1 LESKVKTPGIVRFHL
16 ICDGETRRGRSFCNV
31 LARQGCRPVTAALE
45 PEVASPDRPARETP
59 AIKARTWRPA
69 RQIAVDLG
77 TANTLV
83 LVKGEGVV
91 LNEPSVAAMDQAT
104 GRMLGVGHEAKLML
118 GRTPE
123 SIRAVRP
130 MQDGVIADF
139 SVAEQMLRLFLKKV
153 LDRHIIRVKPTV
165 LVCVP
170 SSITE
175 VERRAVRD
183 SAEGAG
189 AKRMFMI
196 SEPMAAA
203 IGAGLPV
210 DAPTGCMIVD
220 IGGGTTDI
228 AVIALNGIV
237 CDASVRTAGD
247 ELDQSIVQYMRKT
260 YNVMIGEPTAELI
273 KFRIGSAMPLEEELS
288 MGVKG
293 RDLVSGLPRTVV
305 VDSAGVRDAMQESLQ
320 KIING
325 VRQALEV
332 TPPELASDILDRG
345 IMLTGGGALI
355 RRMAELITFETGLP
369 VHVDPNP
376 LTCVVRGTGLVLDSL
391 DRWKSVLTV

>member
-1 LESKVKTPGIVRFHL
+1 
-16 ICDGETRRGRSFCNV
+16 
-31 LARQGCRPVTAALE
+31 VTAALQ
-45 PEVASPDRPARETP
+45 PDIATP
-59 AIKARTWRPA
+59 NLVESAPVPTPGRTWKPA

-83 LVKGEGVV
+83 LVRGSGVV
-91 LNEPSVAAMDQAT
+91 LNEPSVAAMDIAT
-104 GRMLGVGHEAKLML
+104 GRILGVGHEAKRML
-118 GRTPE
+118 GRTPDG
-123 SIRAVRP
+123 IRAVRP

-139 SVAEQMLRLFLKKV
+139 SVAEQMLRMFLRKV
-153 LDRHIIRVKPTV
+153 LDRHILRVKPTV

-203 IGAGLPV
+203 IGAGMPV

-260 YNVMIGEPTAELI
+260 YSVLIGEPTAELI
-273 KFRIGSAMPLEEELS
+273 KMRIGSAMPLEEELS
-288 MGVKG
+288 MAVKG

-305 VDSAGVRDAMQESLQ
+305 VDSAGIRDAMQESLQ
-320 KIING
+320 KIVNG
-325 VRQALEV
+325 IRQALEV

-345 IMLTGGGALI
+345 ITLTGGGAHI

-369 VHVDPNP
+369 VHIDSDP
-376 LTCVVRGTGLVLDSL
+376 LTCVVRGTGLVLDDL
-391 DRWKSVLTV
+391 VRWRSVLSV

>member
-1 LESKVKTPGIVRFHL
+1 MS
-16 ICDGETRRGRSFCNV
+16 
-31 LARQGCRPVTAALE
+31 AALQPE
-45 PEVASPDRPARETP
+45 PLDSRLEPAEPLRP
-59 AIKARTWRPA
+59 RTWRPA

-91 LNEPSVAAMDQAT
+91 LDEPSVAAVDAAT
-104 GRMLGVGHEAKLML
+104 GRILGVGHEAKRML
-118 GRTPE
+118 GRTPDG
-123 SIRAVRP
+123 IRAVRP

-139 SVAEQMLRLFLKKV
+139 HIAEQMLRMFLKKV
-153 LDRHIIRVKPTV
+153 LDRHIVRVKPTV

-189 AKRMFMI
+189 AKRMFMV

-203 IGAGLPV
+203 IGAGMPV
-210 DAPTGCMIVD
+210 DQPTGCMIVD

-237 CDASVRTAGD
+237 CDASIRTAGD
-247 ELDQSIVQYMRKT
+247 EIDQAIVQYMRKT
-260 YNVMIGEPTAELI
+260 YNVLIGEPSAEQI
-273 KFRIGSAMPLEEELS
+273 KMEVGSAMPLDRELS
-288 MGVKG
+288 MEVRG
-293 RDLVSGLPRTVV
+293 RDLVSGLPRIVQ
-305 VDSAGVRDAMQESLQ
+305 VDSSGIRDALQESLQ

-325 VRQALEV
+325 IRQALEV
-332 TPPELASDILDRG
+332 TPPELASDVLQRG
-345 IMLTGGGALI
+345 ITLTGGGARI
-355 RRMAELITFETGLP
+355 RRMADLITFETGLP
-369 VHVDPNP
+369 VHLDPEP
-376 LTCVVRGTGLVLDSL
+376 LTCVVRGTGLILDDLARWRAVLA
-391 DRWKSVLTV
+391 V

>member
-1 LESKVKTPGIVRFHL
+1 
-16 ICDGETRRGRSFCNV
+16 
-31 LARQGCRPVTAALE
+31 VTAAIE
-45 PEVASPDRPARETP
+45 PTTVPTEPVIAPSPPA
-59 AIKARTWRPA
+59 ARTWRPA

-83 LVKGEGVV
+83 LVRGEGVV
-91 LNEPSVAAMDQAT
+91 LDEPSVAAMDVAT
-104 GRMLGVGHEAKLML
+104 SRILAVGHEAKRML
-118 GRTPE
+118 GRTPDGM
-123 SIRAVRP
+123 RAVRP

-139 SVAEQMLRLFLKKV
+139 SVAEQMLRMFLRKV
-153 LDRHIIRVKPTV
+153 LDRHLLRVKPTV

-260 YNVMIGEPTAELI
+260 YNVLIGEPTAELI
-273 KFRIGSAMPLEEELS
+273 KMRIGSAMPLDDELS
-288 MGVKG
+288 MAVKG

-305 VDSAGVRDAMQESLQ
+305 VDSSGIRDAMQESLQ
-320 KIING
+320 KIVNG
-325 VRQALEV
+325 IRQALEV

-345 IMLTGGGALI
+345 ITLTGGGAHI

-369 VHVDPNP
+369 VHIDENP
-376 LTCVVRGTGLVLDSL
+376 LTCVVRGTGLVLDNL
-391 DRWKSVLTV
+391 DRWRSVLTT

>member
-1 LESKVKTPGIVRFHL
+1 MS
-16 ICDGETRRGRSFCNV
+16 
-31 LARQGCRPVTAALE
+31 AALQPE
-45 PEVASPDRPARETP
+45 PIDSRLEPAEPLRP
-59 AIKARTWRPA
+59 RTWRPA

-91 LNEPSVAAMDQAT
+91 LDEPSVAAVDAAT
-104 GRMLGVGHEAKLML
+104 GRILGVGHEAKRML
-118 GRTPE
+118 GRTPDG
-123 SIRAVRP
+123 IRAVRP

-139 SVAEQMLRLFLKKV
+139 HIAEQMLRMFLKKV
-153 LDRHIIRVKPTV
+153 LDRHIVRVKPTV

-189 AKRMFMI
+189 AKRMFMV

-203 IGAGLPV
+203 IGAGMPV
-210 DAPTGCMIVD
+210 DQPTGCMIVD

-237 CDASVRTAGD
+237 CDASIRTAGD
-247 ELDQSIVQYMRKT
+247 EIDQAIVQYMRKT
-260 YNVMIGEPTAELI
+260 YNVLIGEPSAEQI
-273 KFRIGSAMPLEEELS
+273 KMEVGSAMPLDKELS
-288 MGVKG
+288 MEVRG
-293 RDLVSGLPRTVV
+293 RDLVSGLPRIVQ
-305 VDSAGVRDAMQESLQ
+305 VDSSGIRDALQESLQ

-325 VRQALEV
+325 IRQALEV
-332 TPPELASDILDRG
+332 TPPELASDVLQRG
-345 IMLTGGGALI
+345 ITLTGGGARI
-355 RRMAELITFETGLP
+355 RRMADLITFETGLP
-369 VHVDPNP
+369 VHLDPEP
-376 LTCVVRGTGLVLDSL
+376 LTCVVRGTGLILDDLARWRAVLA
-391 DRWKSVLTV
+391 V

>member
-1 LESKVKTPGIVRFHL
+1 
-16 ICDGETRRGRSFCNV
+16 
-31 LARQGCRPVTAALE
+31 
-45 PEVASPDRPARETP
+45 
-59 AIKARTWRPA
+59 
-69 RQIAVDLG
+69 VDLG

-91 LNEPSVAAMDQAT
+91 LDEPSVAAVDAAT
-104 GRMLGVGHEAKLML
+104 GRILGVGHEAKRML

-123 SIRAVRP
+123 GIRAVRP

-139 SVAEQMLRLFLKKV
+139 HIAEQMLRMFLKKV
-153 LDRHIIRVKPTV
+153 LDRHIVRVKPTV

-189 AKRMFMI
+189 AKRMFMV

-203 IGAGLPV
+203 IGAGMPV
-210 DAPTGCMIVD
+210 DQPTGCMIVD

-237 CDASVRTAGD
+237 CDASIRTAGD
-247 ELDQSIVQYMRKT
+247 EIDQAIVQYMRKT
-260 YNVMIGEPTAELI
+260 YNVLIGEPSAEQI
-273 KFRIGSAMPLEEELS
+273 KMEVGSAMPLDKELS
-288 MGVKG
+288 MEVRG
-293 RDLVSGLPRTVV
+293 RDLVSGLPRIVV
-305 VDSAGVRDAMQESLQ
+305 VDSSGIRDALQESLQ

-325 VRQALEV
+325 IRQALEV
-332 TPPELASDILDRG
+332 TPPELASDVLQRG
-345 IMLTGGGALI
+345 ITLTGGGAKI
-355 RRMAELITFETGLP
+355 RRMADLITFETGLP
-369 VHVDPNP
+369 VHLDPEP
-376 LTCVVRGTGLVLDSL
+376 LTCVVRGTGLILDDLARWRAVLA
-391 DRWKSVLTV
+391 V

>member
-1 LESKVKTPGIVRFHL
+1 VS
-16 ICDGETRRGRSFCNV
+16 
-31 LARQGCRPVTAALE
+31 AALQPE
-45 PEVASPDRPARETP
+45 PLDSRLEPAEPLRP
-59 AIKARTWRPA
+59 RTWRPA

-91 LNEPSVAAMDQAT
+91 LDEPSVAAVDAAT
-104 GRMLGVGHEAKLML
+104 GRILGVGHEAKRML

-123 SIRAVRP
+123 GIRAVRP

-139 SVAEQMLRLFLKKV
+139 HIAEQMLRMFLKKV
-153 LDRHIIRVKPTV
+153 LDRHIVRVKPTV

-189 AKRMFMI
+189 AKRMFMV

-203 IGAGLPV
+203 IGAGMPV
-210 DAPTGCMIVD
+210 DQPTGCMIVD

-237 CDASVRTAGD
+237 CDASIRTAGD
-247 ELDQSIVQYMRKT
+247 EIDQAIVQYMRKT
-260 YNVMIGEPTAELI
+260 YNVLIGEPSAEQI
-273 KFRIGSAMPLEEELS
+273 KMEVGSAMPLDKELS
-288 MGVKG
+288 MEVRG
-293 RDLVSGLPRTVV
+293 RDLVSGLPRIVV
-305 VDSAGVRDAMQESLQ
+305 VDSSGIRDALQESLQ

-325 VRQALEV
+325 IRQALEV
-332 TPPELASDILDRG
+332 TPPELASDVLQRG
-345 IMLTGGGALI
+345 ITLTGGGAKI
-355 RRMAELITFETGLP
+355 RRMADLITFETGLP
-369 VHVDPNP
+369 VHLDPEP
-376 LTCVVRGTGLVLDSL
+376 LTCVVRGTGLILDDLARWRAVLA
-391 DRWKSVLTV
+391 V

>member
-1 LESKVKTPGIVRFHL
+1 
-16 ICDGETRRGRSFCNV
+16 
-31 LARQGCRPVTAALE
+31 VTAAIE
-45 PEVASPDRPARETP
+45 PATLPTETVTAPSPPTT
-59 AIKARTWRPA
+59 RTWRPA

-83 LVKGEGVV
+83 LVRGEGVV
-91 LNEPSVAAMDQAT
+91 LDEPSVAAMDVTTSRILA
-104 GRMLGVGHEAKLML
+104 VGHEAKRML
-118 GRTPE
+118 GRTPDGM
-123 SIRAVRP
+123 RAVRP

-139 SVAEQMLRLFLKKV
+139 SVAEQMLRMFLRKV
-153 LDRHIIRVKPTV
+153 LDRHLLRVKPTV

-247 ELDQSIVQYMRKT
+247 ELDQSIVHYMRKT
-260 YNVMIGEPTAELI
+260 YNVLIGEPTAELI
-273 KFRIGSAMPLEEELS
+273 KMQIGSAMPLDDELS
-288 MGVKG
+288 MAVKG

-305 VDSAGVRDAMQESLQ
+305 VDSSGIRDAMQESLQ
-320 KIING
+320 KIVNG
-325 VRQALEV
+325 IRQALEV

-345 IMLTGGGALI
+345 ITLTGGGAHI

-369 VHVDPNP
+369 VHIDSNP
-376 LTCVVRGTGLVLDSL
+376 LTCVVRGTGLVLDNL
-391 DRWKSVLTV
+391 DRWKSVLTT

>member
-1 LESKVKTPGIVRFHL
+1 V
-16 ICDGETRRGRSFCNV
+16 
-31 LARQGCRPVTAALE
+31 AAALE
-45 PEVASPDRPARETP
+45 PEVILPAVPVAEPPTATRT
-59 AIKARTWRPA
+59 RTWRPA

-83 LVKGEGVV
+83 LVRGEGVV
-91 LNEPSVAAMDQAT
+91 LNEPSVAAMDLAT
-104 GRMLGVGHEAKLML
+104 GRILGVGHEAKLML
-118 GRTPE
+118 GRTPDG
-123 SIRAVRP
+123 IRAVRP

-153 LDRHIIRVKPTV
+153 LDRHILRVKPTV

-210 DAPTGCMIVD
+210 DDPTGCMIVD

-260 YNVMIGEPTAELI
+260 YNVLIGEPTAELI
-273 KFRIGSAMPLEEELS
+273 KLRIGSAMPLEEELS

-305 VDSAGVRDAMQESLQ
+305 VDSAGIRDAMLESLQ
-320 KIING
+320 KIVNG
-325 VRQALEV
+325 IRQALEV

-345 IMLTGGGALI
+345 ITLTGGGAYI

-376 LTCVVRGTGLVLDSL
+376 LTCVVRGTGLVLDDL
-391 DRWKSVLTV
+391 ERWKSVLAV

>member
-1 LESKVKTPGIVRFHL
+1 
-16 ICDGETRRGRSFCNV
+16 
-31 LARQGCRPVTAALE
+31 VTAAIE
-45 PEVASPDRPARETP
+45 PATLPTETVTAPSPPTT
-59 AIKARTWRPA
+59 RTWRPA

-83 LVKGEGVV
+83 LVRGEGVV
-91 LNEPSVAAMDQAT
+91 LDEPSVAAMDVAT
-104 GRMLGVGHEAKLML
+104 SRILAVGHEAKRML
-118 GRTPE
+118 GRTPDGM
-123 SIRAVRP
+123 RAVRP

-139 SVAEQMLRLFLKKV
+139 SVAEQMLRMFLRKV
-153 LDRHIIRVKPTV
+153 LDRHLLRVKPTV

-247 ELDQSIVQYMRKT
+247 ELDQSIVHYMRKT
-260 YNVMIGEPTAELI
+260 YNVLIGEPTAELI
-273 KFRIGSAMPLEEELS
+273 KMQIGSAMPLDDELS
-288 MGVKG
+288 MAVKG

-305 VDSAGVRDAMQESLQ
+305 VDSSGIRDAMQESLQ
-320 KIING
+320 KIVNG
-325 VRQALEV
+325 IRQALEV

-345 IMLTGGGALI
+345 ITLTGGGAHI

-369 VHVDPNP
+369 VHIDSNP
-376 LTCVVRGTGLVLDSL
+376 LTCVVRGTGLVLDNL
-391 DRWKSVLTV
+391 DRWKSVLTT

>member
-1 LESKVKTPGIVRFHL
+1 
-16 ICDGETRRGRSFCNV
+16 
-31 LARQGCRPVTAALE
+31 
-45 PEVASPDRPARETP
+45 
-59 AIKARTWRPA
+59 
-69 RQIAVDLG
+69 VDLG

-83 LVKGEGVV
+83 LVRGEGVV
-91 LNEPSVAAMDQAT
+91 LDEPSVAAMDVTTSRILA
-104 GRMLGVGHEAKLML
+104 VGHEAKRML
-118 GRTPE
+118 GRTPDGM
-123 SIRAVRP
+123 RAVRP

-139 SVAEQMLRLFLKKV
+139 SVAEQMLRMFLRKV
-153 LDRHIIRVKPTV
+153 LDRHLLRVKPTV

-247 ELDQSIVQYMRKT
+247 ELDQSIVHYMRKT
-260 YNVMIGEPTAELI
+260 YNVLIGEPTAELI
-273 KFRIGSAMPLEEELS
+273 KMQIGSAMPLDDELS
-288 MGVKG
+288 MAVKG

-305 VDSAGVRDAMQESLQ
+305 VDSSGIRDAMQESLQ
-320 KIING
+320 KIVNG
-325 VRQALEV
+325 IRQALEV

-345 IMLTGGGALI
+345 ITLTGGGAHI

-369 VHVDPNP
+369 VHIDSNP
-376 LTCVVRGTGLVLDSL
+376 LTCVVRGTGLVLDNL
-391 DRWKSVLTV
+391 DRWKSVLTT

>member
-1 LESKVKTPGIVRFHL
+1 MQL
-16 ICDGETRRGRSFCNV
+16 
-31 LARQGCRPVTAALE
+31 VTTALE
-45 PEVASPDRPARETP
+45 PATTDETSSGRDVEP
-59 AIKARTWRPA
+59 PSRRAAEPSATRGKTWRPA

-83 LVKGEGVV
+83 LVRGEGVV
-91 LNEPSVAAMDQAT
+91 LDEPSVAAMDIAT
-104 GRMLGVGHEAKLML
+104 GRILSVGHEAKRML
-118 GRTPE
+118 GRTPDG
-123 SIRAVRP
+123 IRAVRP

-139 SVAEQMLRLFLKKV
+139 SVAEQMLRMFLRKV
-153 LDRHIIRVKPTV
+153 LDRHLLRVKPTV

-260 YNVMIGEPTAELI
+260 YNVLIGEPTAELI
-273 KFRIGSAMPLEEELS
+273 KMRIGSAMPLEDELS

-305 VDSAGVRDAMQESLQ
+305 VDSAGIRDAMQESLQ
-320 KIING
+320 KIVNG
-325 VRQALEV
+325 IRQALEV

-345 IMLTGGGALI
+345 ITLTGGGAHI

-369 VHVDPNP
+369 VHMDSNP
-376 LTCVVRGTGLVLDSL
+376 LTCVVRGTGLVLDDL
-391 DRWKSVLTV
+391 PRWRSVLTT